1 MKIPQ
6 PSFAA
11 PQGAPRLP
19 LLLRWPWLLTLL
31 VGLAL
36 GLLAPQR
43 SQAQAPA
50 NDLCTSAAP
59 LTAASTCTPIAGT
72 LDGATADAALD
83 VYYDVWYSFTATG
96 TENHV
101 VVGGTAAGNLVT
113 IVYGTCPN
121 SSTPTVSYNS
131 SSTDH
136 YLTGLTP
143 GQPYKVRVYDIYNT
157 VHSGGSGNF
166 TICLTKPFTP
176 TPANNLCTAPQLI
189 TKSTPCVNTT
199 GTVGGATAD
208 PALDEFDDVWYSFV
222 ANGTQHTIVVTP
234 TGGASLFTD
243 VYTVACPTSSTVAIS
258 HSGST
263 TLLTGLTPG
272 TTYTVRV
279 SNAYSSAGFL
289 SPADGAFTICVDN
302 ANPPPANDECAGAIG
317 LGTINSTCTSTSG
330 TLFGAT
336 QSGVSGGS
344 GTADDD
350 VWYSFVATNAR
361 AGVYLT
367 NTGGLDLV
375 VDLRGGACASTSSI
389 RYGNQ
394 AGSTAGTVDSVSVHN
409 LVVGTTYFV
418 RVYSFGTTSST
429 AGNGTFMLCV
439 TTPGVCAPPT
449 LLNATN
455 ITNTG
460 AQLNWTAGAAGV
472 QYKVEYGASG
482 FAPGTGT
489 VLTTALTSV
498 TITGL
503 TSATAYQ
510 FYVTQTCASTVSS
523 VRVGPQAFST
533 TGLTTLNVNTT
544 QTITGAYDIV
554 HVLPTGHATLGA
566 DFTVNVS
573 MDVQDGGSL
582 NTSCHVVTG
591 TGTFTLAAGARLYIC
606 ASGGIH
612 PNGNNGDIQVM
623 GTRSFSSD
631 ASYTYN
637 RANSG
642 QSTGDGLP
650 GTVRELEVNGTGNLL
665 TTTNSVSISRTLK
678 ITNGDIN
685 PNGQTLTLLSGP
697 TGTALIDNTGG
708 IVQGPIHAQRY
719 VQNTLNSG
727 LGYRHF
733 SAPVQGATVSQLATS
748 GSPIIT
754 NPAYNSATAA
764 VKPTIT
770 PYPTVFSYDQSQ
782 VNLGGTAAF
791 DKGWQSPASNAAPL
805 TPMQG
810 YTTQVSGGQTV
821 TFSGM
826 PNNAGQSM
834 SGLSNSGGLQ
844 SGWHLLGNPYPSPID
859 WSTMTTGFSPT
870 DNLLDMSGAVYVFQT
885 TGHYAGTYRSYQNGF
900 GGNSVIASGQG
911 FFVRN
916 VGLGTPGVV
925 RLFNNNRVTTWT
937 ATNSTLYRGNDP
949 RTHLVLALASPNA
962 PADEATVYFE
972 NGATAVLD
980 ARFDA
985 SKLRNPGAASIFS
998 LAGPEELDI
1007 NGLPLLTNAQVVV
1020 PLGYAVAA
1028 PGPCTFNVAALANL
1042 PATTGVWL
1050 RDAQTGTLTDL
1061 RRQPAYAFVAAAG
1074 NLSNSSRFA
1083 LVFGPAGVLAAAS
1096 QFNAAQVALFPN
1108 PARREVTLQLP
1119 ALPTAKA
1126 VKVQL
1131 FNALGQSVLVRE
1143 LPLTATGLTARFDLS
1158 AVPVGVYSLRL
1169 TAAGTAPVTKRLT
1182 IE

>member
-1 MKIPQ
+1 MRTPQ

-11 PQGAPRLP
+11 PQGASRLP

-36 GLLAPQR
+36 SLLAPQR
-43 SQAQAPA
+43 SQAQAPGNDLCANAGVLVSGTTCVSTNGSLFGATADPTFDTNDDVWYQFTAVSTEAFLEFSGPAYGNFFINVFESPACPTNAAVNIAFGPSFQKAFIDGLIPTHHYYARLYSAPPNVFTVVDGAFTICLTQPYLAPA
-50 NDLCTSAAP
+50 NDLCTVP
-59 LTAASTCTPIAGT
+59 Q
-72 LDGATADAALD
+72 AL
-83 VYYDVWYSFTATG
+83 VKA
-96 TENHV
+96 
-101 VVGGTAAGNLVT
+101 
-113 IVYGTCPN
+113 
-121 SSTPTVSYNS
+121 
-131 SSTDH
+131 
-136 YLTGLTP
+136 
-143 GQPYKVRVYDIYNT
+143 
-157 VHSGGSGNF
+157 
-166 TICLTKPFTP
+166 
-176 TPANNLCTAPQLI
+176 
-189 TKSTPCVNTT
+189 TPCVGIA
-199 GTVGGATAD
+199 GTVGGATAN
-208 PALDEFDDVWYSFV
+208 PALDDDDDVWYSFV
-222 ANGTQHTIVVTP
+222 ANGTQHTIDVTA
-234 TGGASLFTD
+234 TNGASLFTD
-243 VYTVACPTSSTVAIS
+243 VYGVACPTSSTTPII
-258 HSGST
+258 HNGSSNT
-263 TLLTGLTPG
+263 TLLTGLTSG

-279 SNAYSSAGFL
+279 SNAATMAGFL
-289 SPADGAFTICVDN
+289 TPVAGAFTICVDN
-302 ANPPPANDECAGAIG
+302 ANPAPANDECAGAIG

-330 TLFGAT
+330 TVFGAT

-394 AGSTAGTVDSVSVHN
+394 AGSTTGTVDSVSVHN

-418 RVYSFGTTSST
+418 RVYSFGSTPST
-429 AGNGTFMLCV
+429 ASNGTFMLCV
-439 TTPGVCAPPT
+439 ATPGVCAPPT
-449 LLNATN
+449 ALGTSS

-582 NTSCHVVTG
+582 NTGCHIVTG

-606 ASGGIH
+606 DSGGIH

-631 ASYTYN
+631 ASYTY

-650 GTVRELEVNGTGNLL
+650 GTVRELEVNGTNNLL

-678 ITNGDIN
+678 ITNGDID

-719 VQNTLNSG
+719 VRNTLNSG

-733 SAPVQGATVSQLATS
+733 SAPVQGAMVSQLATS

-754 NPAYNSATAA
+754 NTAYNLATAA

-782 VNLGGTAAF
+782 VNLGAF
-791 DKGWQSPASNAAPL
+791 DNGWQSPANNAALL

-821 TFSGM
+821 TFGGM
-826 PNNAGQSM
+826 PNNAAQSM

-859 WSTMTTGFSPT
+859 WSTMTTGQSPT
-870 DNLLDMSGAVYVFQT
+870 DNLTDMSGAVYVFQT

-900 GGNSVIASGQG
+900 GGNPIIASGQG

-972 NGATAVLD
+972 NGATAGLD

-998 LAGPEELDI
+998 LAGPDELDI

-1028 PGPCTFNVAALANL
+1028 PGPCTFSVAALANL
-1042 PATTGVWL
+1042 PAATGVWL

-1126 VKVQL
+1126 VKIQL